1 MADDD
6 KAFLLQ
12 SLLQYVLSFVFV
24 YRALRRNFTCTLF
37 TKLFKRHCIPTSMS
51 LLYMCTFFRKTYC
64 LLSPLLWPHL
74 SKQDL
79 SLICLSILGNF
90 CQNKFYFWN
99 KRHKFLKKLS
109 CCIGGVGNTL
119 DNLILSTELV
129 CKLAT
134 LKSFYG
140 LSITPSSEGTN
151 KG

>member
-1 MADDD
+1 MCGVNANANVSKFTYPMWMQGKWDTQAQCKYFSKMADDD

-24 YRALRRNFTCTLF
+24 YRALRKNFTCTLF

-51 LLYMCTFFRKTYC
+51 LLYMSTFFHKTYC

-99 KRHKFLKKLS
+99 KRRKFLKKLS
-109 CCIGGVGNTL
+109 CYIGGRV
-119 DNLILSTELV
+119 
-129 CKLAT
+129 
-134 LKSFYG
+134 
-140 LSITPSSEGTN
+140 
-151 KG
+151 